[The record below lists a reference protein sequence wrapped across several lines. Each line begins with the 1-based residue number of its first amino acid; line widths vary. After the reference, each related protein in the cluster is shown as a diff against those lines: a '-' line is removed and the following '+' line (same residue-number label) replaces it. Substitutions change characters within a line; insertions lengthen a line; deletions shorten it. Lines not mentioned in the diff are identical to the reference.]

1 MTILLIS
8 SLCLYKWTWPS
19 WPDISDSLNTYISV
33 PITVSF
39 GLLPS
44 FHRAWSLHWK
54 IIQLTT
60 VYVWWLPCV
69 NCKYWLT
76 CGFTLLEHTSFDNGN
91 GREGNVCQRESLV
104 NMSRPIWV
112 LKIVLIKIISHSTT
126 WLLTWTCKD
135 TFSWT
140 ALICVFRF
148 SFYVN
153 YLPHW
158 FNMLFHF
165 CPTFILFITIITWI
179 LTDMNWTNMTLQITL
194 CFSLIFTLI
203 TRILQNH

>member
-1 MTILLIS
+1 MCIRDRLIS
-8 SLCLYKWTWPS
+8 SLCLYKWTPGL
-19 WPDISDSLNTYISV
+19 IFLIFTQYIYISV

-76 CGFTLLEHTSFDNGN
+76 CGFTLLEHTSFD
-91 GREGNVCQRESLV
+91 QYV

-126 WLLTWTCKD
+126 WLFTWTCKD

-140 ALICVFRF
+140 DLICVFRF

-158 FNMLFHF
+158 LQGYLNFKWFTDSICCFTSVLLLYCLSQSLHEYLLIWTDSIWLFKL
-165 CPTFILFITIITWI
+165 LFALALYSQW
-179 LTDMNWTNMTLQITL
+179 
-194 CFSLIFTLI
+194 
-203 TRILQNH
+203 